1 MLTRFS
7 RPQPEP
13 RRRFGWLR
21 GIFRRRAARGPALPA
36 HASTAPALPEVL
48 RQVRRIELRTRG
60 LVSSRFSG
68 EYHSVFKGQGIEFV
82 EVREY
87 RPGDDV
93 RTIDWNVSART
104 GETFVK
110 KYVEEREL
118 TVLLMVDLSGS
129 ERFGTRG
136 RFKSELVAE
145 VAASL
150 AMSAVRNNDR
160 VALLVF
166 TDAIEL
172 FVPPRKGRRHAL
184 RIVRDLLSFEPK
196 GTGTD
201 LTLAIEYAVRILRSR
216 SIVLLVSDFQ
226 QPLTRGLEQA
236 LTALAYRHDVVP
248 VALTDQAEL
257 DFPDAGLVQV
267 TDPETGALVVFNS
280 GDDDHR
286 RAYRAAVE
294 QERTAIRRVFR
305 RLGLDAIELTTE
317 GDASKAILSFFRR
330 RERRMGRQ

>member
-1 MLTRFS
+1 MS
-7 RPQPEP
+7 P
-13 RRRFGWLR
+13 RTFYPVRKSRFGWLR
-21 GIFRRRAARGPALPA
+21 GLFRRSGRAARATLPA

-48 RQVRRIELRTRG
+48 KQVRRIELRTRG

-87 RPGDDV
+87 LPGDDV

-104 GETFVK
+104 GSVFVK

-118 TVLLMVDLSGS
+118 SVLLMVDLSGS

-136 RFKSELVAE
+136 RFKSEMVAE
-145 VAASL
+145 VAATL

-166 TDAIEL
+166 TDSIEL

-201 LTLAIEYAVRILRSR
+201 LTGAVEYATRLLRSR
-216 SIVLLVSDFQ
+216 SIVFLVSDFQ
-226 QPLTRGLEQA
+226 EA
-236 LTALAYRHDVVP
+236 LTPALERALTMLAYRHDVVP
-248 VALTDQAEL
+248 VALTDAAEL
-257 DFPDAGLVQV
+257 ELPEAGLIQV
-267 TDPETGALVVFNS
+267 TDPETGQLVVFNS
-280 GDDDHR
+280 SDPAQR
-286 RAYRAAVE
+286 QAFARTVAEERAAV
-294 QERTAIRRVFR
+294 RRAFR
-305 RLGLDAIELTTE
+305 RLGVDAIELRTDQPIST
-317 GDASKAILSFFRR
+317 AILSFFRR
-330 RERRMGRQ
+330 RERRLRR

>member
-1 MLTRFS
+1 M
-7 RPQPEP
+7 
-13 RRRFGWLR
+13 
-21 GIFRRRAARGPALPA
+21 ALPA

-87 RPGDDV
+87 LPGDDV
-93 RTIDWNVSART
+93 RAIDWNVSART
-104 GETFVK
+104 GGVFVK

-118 TVLLMVDLSGS
+118 SVLLMVDLSGS

-136 RFKSELVAE
+136 RFKSEMVAE
-145 VAASL
+145 VAATL

-166 TDAIEL
+166 TDGVEL

-184 RIVRDLLSFEPK
+184 RIVRDLLSFEPA

-201 LTLAIEYAVRILRSR
+201 LTGALEYAIRLLRSR
-216 SIVLLVSDFQ
+216 SIVFLVSDFQ
-226 QPLTRGLEQA
+226 QA
-236 LTALAYRHDVVP
+236 LTPELERALTMLSFRHDVV
-248 VALTDQAEL
+248 ARR
-257 DFPDAGLVQV
+257 PD
-267 TDPETGALVVFNS
+267 
-280 GDDDHR
+280 R
-286 RAYRAAVE
+286 RGRA
-294 QERTAIRRVFR
+294 
-305 RLGLDAIELTTE
+305 
-317 GDASKAILSFFRR
+317 GDARGGAGAAGGPRD
-330 RERRMGRQ
+330 GRAGRLQHGG